1 MHNVLDNKIQL
12 LIFPYN
18 VYIKISGSVLSTE
31 GGGELGEKER
41 GAVLCSSWA
50 PQVPPA
56 SPVIR
61 HETAALLS
69 GFLSIEASL
78 SVFPDGKRCC
88 HKISGKL
95 KQQSRAGGSNRAIRP
110 KLLTP
115 FWLTLM
121 SFQVSRGQNMLSPKC
136 QYHLQWSLLLP
147 SQSTQLIFLNRDHLD
162 DYPGIHQFILHQ
174 RTPFHIPEI
183 NMYAYCLLSKPSTIC
198 HLSFCF
204 S

>member
-1 MHNVLDNKIQL
+1 MFISRAS
-12 LIFPYN
+12 
-18 VYIKISGSVLSTE
+18 ISGSVLSTE
-31 GGGELGEKER
+31 GGGALGEKER

-61 HETAALLS
+61 HETAALLF

-110 KLLTP
+110 KILTP

-121 SFQVSRGQNMLSPKC
+121 SFQVSRGQNMLSQKY

-147 SQSTQLIFLNRDHLD
+147 SQSTQLIFLYRDHLD
-162 DYPGIHQFILHQ
+162 DYPGIHPFILH
-174 RTPFHIPEI
+174 
-183 NMYAYCLLSKPSTIC
+183 
-198 HLSFCF
+198 
-204 S
+204 

>member
-1 MHNVLDNKIQL
+1 MFISRAS
-12 LIFPYN
+12 
-18 VYIKISGSVLSTE
+18 ISGSVLSTE

-61 HETAALLS
+61 HETAALLF

-95 KQQSRAGGSNRAIRP
+95 KQQSRAGGSTKAIKP
-110 KLLTP
+110 KL
-115 FWLTLM
+115 LTLM
-121 SFQVSRGQNMLSPKC
+121 SFQVSKGQNMLSPKC

-162 DYPGIHQFILHQ
+162 DYPGIHPFILHQ
-174 RTPFHIPEI
+174 RAPFHIPEI